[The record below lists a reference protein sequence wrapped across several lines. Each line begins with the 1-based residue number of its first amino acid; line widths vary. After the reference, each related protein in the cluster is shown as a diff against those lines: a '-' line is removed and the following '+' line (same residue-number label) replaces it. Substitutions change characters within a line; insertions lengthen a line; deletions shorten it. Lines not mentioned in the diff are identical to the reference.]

1 MSAPLLLIKDLSV
14 TFESRYGVLRAVDRL
29 SLTMKPGEILGL
41 VGESGAG
48 KSMTGSAI
56 MGLIDPPGQISGGE
70 IWLEGERV
78 DTQPEIFRGPK
89 ISMIFQD
96 PLTSLNPL
104 RTIGDQII
112 ETIRRHAK
120 VTNGQATDRAKQV
133 LTDVGIDPARLNDY
147 PHVFSGGMR
156 QRVVIAL
163 ALVTEPRLIIAD
175 EPTTA
180 LDVSVQAQILDL
192 LQALCR
198 DRGAS
203 VLLITHDMG
212 VIAETTDRVAVLY
225 AGRLIEVGDTRA
237 VLTDPQHPY
246 TRGLVASTPSV
257 DPSLNDEQLYQIPG
271 AMPKLDALPSGCAFH
286 PRCDSATSQCAMEQP
301 QFFGERAACWL
312 LDKKEQS

>member
-1 MSAPLLLIKDLSV
+1 MSARQLEIQDLSV
-14 TFESRYGVLRAVDRL
+14 HFPTRHGPLRVVDGL
-29 SLTMKPGEILGL
+29 SLSIAAGEILGL

-56 MGLIDPPGQISGGE
+56 IGLIDPPGRLAGGE
-70 IWLEGERV
+70 VWLGGVRV
-78 DTQPEIFRGPK
+78 DPDPAAFRGNK

-104 RTIGDQII
+104 RTIGAQLI
-112 ETIRRHAK
+112 ETIRRHSRLSHRAALEK
-120 VTNGQATDRAKQV
+120 ATAA
-133 LTDVGIDPARLNDY
+133 LIDVGIDPARLHDY

-163 ALVTEPRLIIAD
+163 ALVTDPLLIIAD

-192 LQALCR
+192 LKTLCR
-198 DRGAS
+198 QRGTA

-225 AGRLIEVGDTRA
+225 AGQLMEQGPTRA
-237 VLTDPQHPY
+237 VLTQPQHPY
-246 TRGLVASTPSV
+246 TRGLMASTPTV
-257 DPSLNDEQLYQIPG
+257 QPGALNQDLYQIPG
-271 AMPKLDALPSGCAFH
+271 AMPKLDALPTGCLFH
-286 PRCDSATSQCAMEQP
+286 PRCAQAMDRCRTQRP
-301 QFFGERAACWL
+301 WVSKDQAACWL
-312 LDKKEQS
+312 RQEASL

>member
-1 MSAPLLLIKDLSV
+1 MDAPLLDVRDLSV
-14 TFESRYGVLRAVDRL
+14 TFVSRHGDLQATDRL
-29 SLTMKPGEILGL
+29 SFTMASGEILGL

-48 KSMTGSAI
+48 KSMTGAAI
-56 MGLIDPPGQISGGE
+56 MGLIDPPGRISNGE

-78 DTQPEIFRGPK
+78 DRHPEPFRGPK

-104 RTIGDQII
+104 RTIGAQLV
-112 ETIRRHAK
+112 ETLVRHRPLSK
-120 VTNGQATDRAKQV
+120 TQAIARAQSA
-133 LTDVGIDPARLNDY
+133 LEDVGIDPERFHDY

-163 ALVTEPRLIIAD
+163 ALVTQPRLIIAD

-192 LQALCR
+192 LKAICR
-198 DRGAS
+198 ERGTS

-225 AGRLIEVGDTRA
+225 AGRLMEIGGTQA
-237 VLTDPQHPY
+237 VLTAPQHPY
-246 TRGLVASTPSV
+246 TRGLMASTPSV
-257 DPSLNDEQLYQIPG
+257 DPEMIDQHLYQIPG
-271 AMPKLDALPSGCAFH
+271 AMPRLDALPSGCSFH
-286 PRCDSATSQCAMEQP
+286 PRCTDALNKCSAQVP
-301 QFFGERAACWL
+301 GFFAGRARCWL
-312 LDKKEQS
+312 LEDKPA